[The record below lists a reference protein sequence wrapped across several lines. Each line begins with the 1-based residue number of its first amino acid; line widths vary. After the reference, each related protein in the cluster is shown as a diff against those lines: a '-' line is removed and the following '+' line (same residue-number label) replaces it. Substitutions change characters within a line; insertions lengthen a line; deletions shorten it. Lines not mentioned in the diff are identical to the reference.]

1 MGGPATGGALGSE
14 LPDLIV
20 LEVGGAEISQGRP
33 LGAERARGRYRRG
46 GGLRGCWSSG
56 PRAGSWAG
64 SLLGAA
70 ASRRRPS
77 TFALVSATG
86 KGNVRRRRD
95 GDGTR
100 GVHLDA
106 RATRRHRRGV
116 SADTA
121 RGPETGVHDIRGTT
135 RRRFAAKE
143 KRRIVLEGL
152 RGEEHLAGVVAERG
166 GNPKVYDRWRTA
178 CAEAGKP

>member
-1 MGGPATGGALGSE
+1 MVATGK
-14 LPDLIV
+14 
-20 LEVGGAEISQGRP
+20 
-33 LGAERARGRYRRG
+33 
-46 GGLRGCWSSG
+46 
-56 PRAGSWAG
+56 
-64 SLLGAA
+64 
-70 ASRRRPS
+70 RRPS
-77 TFALVSATG
+77 TFALVGATG
-86 KGNVRRRRD
+86 KWNVRWRRD

-100 GVHLDA
+100 GGHRDA

-152 RGEEHLAGVVAERG
+152 RGEERLAGVVAERG

>member
-1 MGGPATGGALGSE
+1 MRGHGLGP
-14 LPDLIV
+14 
-20 LEVGGAEISQGRP
+20 
-33 LGAERARGRYRRG
+33 
-46 GGLRGCWSSG
+46 
-56 PRAGSWAG
+56 
-64 SLLGAA
+64 SLVAA
-70 ASRRRPS
+70 ASRRCPS
-77 TFALVSATG
+77 TLALVGATG

-95 GDGTR
+95 GDVPR
-100 GVHLDA
+100 GVHRDA

-143 KRRIVLEGL
+143 KRRIVFEGL
-152 RGEEHLAGVVAERG
+152 RGEERLAGVVAERG

-178 CAEAGKP
+178 CAEAEKP